1 MEVVVSHR
9 RRVGGV
15 ALAFAAVAAF
25 AAGCGGGSKD
35 GDTSAAAPA
44 ASDYFTCLQN
54 NGVNIQPNNGSGR
67 PSGFPSG
74 RPSGFPRPT
83 DRPSG
88 EASRFPGGGGFPGGG
103 FLGSNPPSGVSQ
115 EAWDKARKACAS
127 LQPSF
132 GGNRSR
138 NPNGA
143 NAAYRNCLTDHGVT
157 ASGPIDTLSTA
168 DPKVAAAIK
177 ACAPLA
183 PNANPTPAPS
193 AS

>member
-1 MEVVVSHR
+1 MEVVVAHR
-9 RRVGGV
+9 RRIGGV

-25 AAGCGGGSKD
+25 AAGCGGGSGD
-35 GDTSAAAPA
+35 GSTSAAQPA
-44 ASDYFTCLQN
+44 ASDYLSCLRD
-54 NGVNIQPNNGSGR
+54 NGVNLPQVN
-67 PSGFPSG
+67 PSARGSG
-74 RPSGFPRPT
+74 RPSGFPRPSDRPT
-83 DRPSG
+83 NRPSDRPSG
-88 EASRFPGGGGFPGGG
+88 EAGRFPGGGGG
-103 FLGSNPPSGVSQ
+103 FFGSNPPSGVPQ
-115 EAWDKARKACAS
+115 ETWDKARKACAA

-143 NAAYRNCLTDHGVT
+143 NAAYRNCLTDHGLTV
-157 ASGPIDTLSTA
+157 SGPVNTLATT

-183 PNANPTPAPS
+183 PSPMPS